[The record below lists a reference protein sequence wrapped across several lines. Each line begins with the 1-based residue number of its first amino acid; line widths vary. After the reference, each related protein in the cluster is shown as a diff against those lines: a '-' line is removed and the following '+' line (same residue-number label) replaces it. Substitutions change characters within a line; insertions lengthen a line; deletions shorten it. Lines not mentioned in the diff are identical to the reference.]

1 MSESKW
7 EISKKKLID
16 YWIHWIRLGAYIKN
30 VPKLTI
36 KNPKFIFSMLVIMS
50 ISSSGVWI
58 PWFFNIDLSMVCNL
72 EINKK
77 IASEVFFKQTDAHV
91 FAQET
96 FNNSCE
102 YIKKLDTRLLQ
113 NFSIFMFNL
122 GILGGI
128 AAEYFIRS
136 KVENTDFEDTIK
148 QDEYHVKEYAGF
160 FCWFISL
167 ILSFTGLREP
177 MGDSFN
183 VVIASVLSI
192 FLWICTNLKRKEYTL
207 NDAQSILGGS
217 SEDKQKLEGDGLT
230 EESTLPETN
239 NTNIQGRGLEE

>member
-7 EISKKKLID
+7 EVEKNKLKD

-72 EINKK
+72 DVTKETAAK
-77 IASEVFFKQTDAHV
+77 VFVNQTNAHV

-96 FNNSCE
+96 FNNSCR
-102 YIKKLDTRLLQ
+102 YVKKLDTRLLQ

-136 KVENTDFEDTIK
+136 KVENRDFENTIK

-160 FCWFISL
+160 FCWFIAL

-183 VVIASVLSI
+183 VVIASLLSI
-192 FLWICTNLKRKEYTL
+192 SLWICTNLKRKEYTL
-207 NDAQSILGGS
+207 NDAQSILGVSTEGV
-217 SEDKQKLEGDGLT
+217 QKLEGEGLT
-230 EESTLPETN
+230 EDSPLPEAN
-239 NTNIQGRGLEE
+239 NTNVQGRGLE

>member
-7 EISKKKLID
+7 EIKTNNLKK
-16 YWIHWIRLGAYIKN
+16 YWVHWIRLGAYIIN

-72 EINKK
+72 DVNKET
-77 IASEVFFKQTDAHV
+77 SEQVFLNQGDAHL

-96 FNNSCE
+96 FKNSCD
-102 YIKKLDTRLLQ
+102 YVKKLDTRLLQ
-113 NFSIFMFNL
+113 SFSIFMFNL

-136 KVENTDFEDTIK
+136 KVENRDFEDTIK
-148 QDEYHVKEYAGF
+148 LDEYHVKEYAGF
-160 FCWFISL
+160 FCWFIAL

-177 MGDSFN
+177 MGDSLN
-183 VVIASVLSI
+183 VVLASWLSVS
-192 FLWICTNLKRKEYTL
+192 LWICTNLKRKEYTL
-207 NDAQSILGGS
+207 NDAQSILGVNTDG
-217 SEDKQKLEGDGLT
+217 DQKLGGDGLI
-230 EESTLPETN
+230 EEHFLPDTN
-239 NTNIQGRGLEE
+239 NTDVQGGGLD

>member
-1 MSESKW
+1 MNESKW
-7 EISKKKLID
+7 ENRKRKLKD
-16 YWIHWIRLGAYIKN
+16 YWIHWIRLGVYIKN
-30 VPKLTI
+30 VPKSTI

-72 EINKK
+72 DVDKK
-77 IASEVFFKQTDAHV
+77 LAEDV
-91 FAQET
+91 FAHQIDSFIFAKET
-96 FNNSCE
+96 FKNSCE
-102 YIKKLDTRLLQ
+102 YVKGLDARLLQ

-136 KVENTDFEDTIK
+136 KVENRNFKDEIQ

-160 FCWFISL
+160 FCWFIAL

-183 VVIASVLSI
+183 VIIASLLSI
-192 FLWICTNLKRKEYTL
+192 SLWICTNFKRKEYTL
-207 NDAQSILGGS
+207 NDAQSLLGVSTEGQPKLGGEGLVDENS
-217 SEDKQKLEGDGLT
+217 PSEVA
-230 EESTLPETN
+230 
-239 NTNIQGRGLEE
+239 NTNIQGKGLE